1 MSSKTRISVRQIMND
16 NFSIIDGR
24 LTVQEALTILR
35 QKEAGCLIVRKRNEH
50 DEYGIVLPADIAKK
64 ILAKDRSPE
73 RVNIYEIMTKPVI
86 SVSPEMDVRYC
97 ARLFDRFGLA
107 LAPVIEN
114 DQVLGVIGYNDIVL
128 RGISCSASNEQSAER
143 LKQASCLP

>member
-1 MSSKTRISVRQIMND
+1 MSNKTRVCVRDIMNVKY
-16 NFSIIDGR
+16 SMIDGR
-24 LTVQEALTILR
+24 LTVQEALIIMR
-35 QKEAGCLIVRKRNEH
+35 QKETRCLIVRKRNEH

-86 SVSPEMDVRYC
+86 SVSPQMDVRYC
-97 ARLFDRFGLA
+97 ARLFSQFGLT

-114 DQVLGVIGYNDIVL
+114 DQILGVIGYNDIAL
-128 RGISCSASNEQSAER
+128 RGIGCALDNKQSDE
-143 LKQASCLP
+143 